1 MAEVA
6 QTMTGSAGTDAP
18 AAATAGTTA
27 SSPTVDLPIS
37 GGSRS
42 VRIRTFGGD
51 RTAGVYEAWKD
62 EVTTLMHIYGLQ
74 QKEMAPLV
82 YFALEA
88 GVGKPRDLVQ
98 HLDLV
103 ADIIQDKGVDTLI
116 GTLDDEFEG
125 KTYRRAEEAS
135 SAYYRTH
142 RETGESMADYVSKLR
157 VAKRTLELRDMGSTI
172 SNTSFAQR
180 LLAKSGL
187 PKPLRRQV
195 LAAAGAAWDPAKITD
210 ALVLMYHDV
219 HEEEAPRRRATGQA
233 NFKPSFSQH
242 TTFSRQVNV
251 TKGKVKA
258 RAALSQQ
265 IVRTTRRKKKRMT
278 KKRVKKSRTS
288 MRPIGPSTT
297 AKNPMKTS
305 SMLKAGAWQRLMRQD
320 GVKLTAEASQKE
332 KVSQAEG
339 DRKKTGSLRR
349 LSQARTLA
357 WRSRV

>member
-1 MAEVA
+1 
-6 QTMTGSAGTDAP
+6 MTGSAGTDAP
-18 AAATAGTTA
+18 AAAAAGTTA

-82 YFALEA
+82 YLALEA

-242 TTFSRQVNV
+242 TTFTRPGY
-251 TKGKVKA
+251 KGKGKSKGSA
-258 RAALSQQ
+258 LAADCEDDEEEEEEDEDDEGEEEQDVNAADWAEYDGEEPYEDEFDAEGWSMAEAYATGWRQAHGRGKSRGKGKPGRGRSQENGVAAQ
-265 IVRTTRRKKKRMT
+265 IV
-278 KKRVKKSRTS
+278 SS
-288 MRPIGPSTT
+288 QDIGVEIPSV
-297 AKNPMKTS
+297 S
-305 SMLKAGAWQRLMRQD
+305 S
-320 GVKLTAEASQKE
+320 
-332 KVSQAEG
+332 
-339 DRKKTGSLRR
+339 
-349 LSQARTLA
+349 
-357 WRSRV
+357 